1 MPDRLHKVKNIHN
14 ISRRQFSFMDKP
26 EEAQVQTQTLKKIWN
41 QRDEEIKRMDELFS
55 KID

>member
-1 MPDRLHKVKNIHN
+1 
-14 ISRRQFSFMDKP
+14 MDKP